1 MRNEIKIIADFLKGL
16 GELSYDFYS
25 ENAIELRE
33 VSDVN
38 FEKII
43 DFISDME
50 ERYGFMFQIFV
61 MKSSFVIVSL

>member
-1 MRNEIKIIADFLKGL
+1 MRNEIKIIAEFLKDL

-25 ENAIELRE
+25 ENSIELRE
-33 VSDVN
+33 VSDDN

-50 ERYGFMFQIFV
+50 ERYGFMFQTFV
-61 MKSSFVIVSL
+61 MESSFVIVSL